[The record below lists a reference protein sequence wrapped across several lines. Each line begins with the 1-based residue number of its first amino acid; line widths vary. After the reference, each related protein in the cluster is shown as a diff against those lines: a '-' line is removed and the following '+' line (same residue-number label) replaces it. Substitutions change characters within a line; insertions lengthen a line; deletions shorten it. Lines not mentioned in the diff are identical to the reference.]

1 MKISQYFRTSLFR
14 KVFSVS
20 SIISIAV
27 IYFLGSNLYNRISDG
42 IIEEKISAA
51 ISEGEA
57 AIQYADYRFLIASLN
72 RNSDYKTIVDEIVKS
87 TSVSAKSSGRE
98 IALLSSTGKRIAG
111 IPSRSTSNFLEP
123 ASIPSELR
131 QLVTQDDEIHW
142 QRTNLQY
149 FNGESVP
156 GVAVGHRIDI
166 KSVGKYEMYVLFDF
180 ASQQQTIDLI
190 GRSMWGTGLI
200 LMALIMIIASVVLRQ
215 VIKPVRYAAEVAEQL
230 SSGDLLKR
238 MKVKGSDEVAR
249 LGTAFNEMADT
260 LAKQI
265 TRLENLSKLQQ
276 RFVSDVSHELRTPLT
291 TIRMASD
298 LIYAARERFD
308 PTIAR
313 SAELLLSQI
322 DRFEELLT
330 DLLEVSRFDAQVATL
345 SLSRIDLVKLVN
357 RCVEDLAMDA
367 KQREVQIRIDAP
379 NEELFIDGDS
389 RRIERIMR
397 NLLGNA
403 IDHAEGKP
411 VDLTIKAGQSAVSIS
426 VKDYGVG
433 IATNHLERVF
443 DRFWRADPSRSR
455 IRGGTGLGLSIARED
470 ANLHGG
476 DIKLWS
482 ELGAGAQFVLTLP
495 LTQDQLI
502 TEVPIGELPTSGS
515 LKS

>member
-1 MKISQYFRTSLFR
+1 
-14 KVFSVS
+14 
-20 SIISIAV
+20 
-27 IYFLGSNLYNRISDG
+27 
-42 IIEEKISAA
+42 
-51 ISEGEA
+51 
-57 AIQYADYRFLIASLN
+57 
-72 RNSDYKTIVDEIVKS
+72 
-87 TSVSAKSSGRE
+87 
-98 IALLSSTGKRIAG
+98 
-111 IPSRSTSNFLEP
+111 
-123 ASIPSELR
+123 
-131 QLVTQDDEIHW
+131 
-142 QRTNLQY
+142 
-149 FNGESVP
+149 
-156 GVAVGHRIDI
+156 
-166 KSVGKYEMYVLFDF
+166 
-180 ASQQQTIDLI
+180 
-190 GRSMWGTGLI
+190 
-200 LMALIMIIASVVLRQ
+200 
-215 VIKPVRYAAEVAEQL
+215 
-230 SSGDLLKR
+230 
-238 MKVKGSDEVAR
+238 
-249 LGTAFNEMADT
+249 MADT

-433 IATNHLERVF
+433 IATNHL
-443 DRFWRADPSRSR
+443 
-455 IRGGTGLGLSIARED
+455 
-470 ANLHGG
+470 
-476 DIKLWS
+476 
-482 ELGAGAQFVLTLP
+482 
-495 LTQDQLI
+495 
-502 TEVPIGELPTSGS
+502 
-515 LKS
+515 

>member
-1 MKISQYFRTSLFR
+1 VKITQYFRTSLFR

-20 SIISIAV
+20 SVISIAL

-57 AIQYADYRFLIASLN
+57 AIQYADYRFLIGSLN
-72 RNSDYKTIVDEIVKS
+72 KNTDYKTIVDEIVKS
-87 TSVSAKSSGRE
+87 TNVSAKASGRE
-98 IALLSSTGKRIAG
+98 IALLSSTGKRVAG

-123 ASIPSELR
+123 SSIPSELR
-131 QLVTQDDEIHW
+131 QLVNEDDEIHW

-149 FNGESVP
+149 FNGESVA

-166 KSVGKYEMYVLFDF
+166 NSVGRYEMYVLFDF
-180 ASQQQTIDLI
+180 SSQQQTIDLI

-200 LMALIMIIASVVLRQ
+200 LMALIMVIASVVLRQ

-230 SSGDLLKR
+230 SAGDLLKR
-238 MKVKGSDEVAR
+238 MQVKGSDEVAR
-249 LGTAFNEMADT
+249 LGTAFNDMADT

-265 TRLENLSKLQQ
+265 TRLENLSRLQQ

-298 LIYAARERFD
+298 VIFAAREGFD

-345 SLSRIDLVKLVN
+345 SLSKIDLVKLVN

-367 KQREVQIRIDAP
+367 KQRDVKIRIDVP
-379 NEELFIDGDS
+379 EDEVLIDGDS

-403 IDHAEGKP
+403 IDHAEGNP
-411 VDLTIKAGQSAVSIS
+411 VDLTVKAGSSAVSLA
-426 VKDYGVG
+426 VRDYGVG
-433 IATNHLERVF
+433 IATHQLERVF

-482 ELGAGAQFVLTLP
+482 ELGAGSQFVLTLP
-495 LTQDQLI
+495 LTQGQPI
-502 TEVPIGELPTSGS
+502 TEVPIGELPTH
-515 LKS
+515 

>member
-1 MKISQYFRTSLFR
+1 VKITQYFRTSLFR

-20 SIISIAV
+20 SIISIAL

-57 AIQYADYRFLIASLN
+57 AIQYADYRFLIGSLN
-72 RNSDYKTIVDEIVKS
+72 KNTDYKTIVDEIVKS
-87 TSVSAKSSGRE
+87 TNVSAKASGRE
-98 IALLSSTGKRIAG
+98 IALLSSTGKRLAG

-123 ASIPSELR
+123 SSIPSELR
-131 QLVTQDDEIHW
+131 QLVKEDDEIHW
-142 QRTNLQY
+142 QRTDLRY
-149 FNGESVP
+149 FNGESVA

-166 KSVGKYEMYVLFDF
+166 KSVGRYEMYVLFDF

-200 LMALIMIIASVVLRQ
+200 LMALIMVIASVVLRQ

-230 SSGDLLKR
+230 SAGDLLKR
-238 MKVKGSDEVAR
+238 MQVKGSDEVAR
-249 LGTAFNEMADT
+249 LGTAFNDMADT

-265 TRLENLSKLQQ
+265 TRLENLSRLQQ

-298 LIYAARERFD
+298 VIFAAREGFD

-345 SLSRIDLVKLVN
+345 SLSKIDLVQLVN

-367 KQREVQIRIDAP
+367 KQRDVKIRIDVP
-379 NEELFIDGDS
+379 EDEVLIDGDS

-403 IDHAEGKP
+403 IDHAEGNP
-411 VDLTIKAGQSAVSIS
+411 VDLTVKAGSSAVSLA
-426 VKDYGVG
+426 VRDYGVG
-433 IATNHLERVF
+433 IAPHHLERVF

-495 LTQDQLI
+495 LTQGQPI
-502 TEVPIGELPTSGS
+502 TEVPIGELPTH
-515 LKS
+515 

>member
-1 MKISQYFRTSLFR
+1 VKIGEYFRTSLFR

-27 IYFLGSNLYNRISDG
+27 IYFLGSNLYNRIADG
-42 IIEEKISAA
+42 IIEEKISSA

-57 AIQYADYRFLIASLN
+57 AIQYADYRFLIGGLN
-72 RNSDYKTIVDEIVKS
+72 RNTNYKTIVDEIVKS
-87 TSVSAKSSGRE
+87 TSVSAKASGRE
-98 IALLSSTGKRIAG
+98 IALLSSSGKRVAG
-111 IPSRSTSNFLEP
+111 IPSRATSNFLQP
-123 ASIPSELR
+123 SSIPSELR
-131 QLVTQDDEIHW
+131 QLVAQDDEIHW

-149 FNGESVP
+149 FNGESFA

-166 KSVGKYEMYVLFDF
+166 KSVGRYEMYVLFDF

-190 GRSMWGTGLI
+190 GRSMWGSGLI

-249 LGTAFNEMADT
+249 LGTAFNDMADT

-265 TRLENLSKLQQ
+265 TSLENLSKLQQ

-298 LIYAARERFD
+298 LIYAARQGFD

-357 RCVEDLAMDA
+357 RCVEDVAMDA
-367 KQREVQIRIDAP
+367 KQRDVEIRIDSP
-379 NEELFIDGDS
+379 HEEVLIDGDL

-403 IDHAEGKP
+403 IDHAEGNP
-411 VDLTIKAGQSAVSIS
+411 VDITINGGESSVSIS
-426 VKDYGVG
+426 VRDYGVG
-433 IATNHLERVF
+433 IAANHLERVF

-455 IRGGTGLGLSIARED
+455 IRGGTGLGLSIARGD
-470 ANLHGG
+470 ADLHGG

-482 ELGAGAQFVLTLP
+482 ELGAGSQFVLTLP
-495 LTQDQLI
+495 LTQDRAI
-502 TEVPIGELPTSGS
+502 TEVPIGELPTN
-515 LKS
+515 

>member
-1 MKISQYFRTSLFR
+1 MR
-14 KVFSVS
+14 
-20 SIISIAV
+20 
-27 IYFLGSNLYNRISDG
+27 
-42 IIEEKISAA
+42 
-51 ISEGEA
+51 
-57 AIQYADYRFLIASLN
+57 
-72 RNSDYKTIVDEIVKS
+72 
-87 TSVSAKSSGRE
+87 
-98 IALLSSTGKRIAG
+98 
-111 IPSRSTSNFLEP
+111 
-123 ASIPSELR
+123 
-131 QLVTQDDEIHW
+131 
-142 QRTNLQY
+142 Y
-149 FNGESVP
+149 FNGESVA
-156 GVAVGHRIDI
+156 GVAVGNRIDI
-166 KSVGKYEMYVLFDF
+166 KSVGRYEMYVLFDF

-200 LMALIMIIASVVLRQ
+200 LMALIMVIASVVLRQ

-230 SSGDLLKR
+230 SAGDLLKR
-238 MKVKGSDEVAR
+238 MQVKGSDEVAR
-249 LGTAFNEMADT
+249 LGTAFNDMADT

-265 TRLENLSKLQQ
+265 TRLENLSRLQQ

-298 LIYAARERFD
+298 VIFAAREGFD

-345 SLSRIDLVKLVN
+345 SLSKIDLVQLVN

-367 KQREVQIRIDAP
+367 KQRDVKIRIDVP
-379 NEELFIDGDS
+379 EDEVLIDGDS

-403 IDHAEGKP
+403 IDHAEGNP
-411 VDLTIKAGQSAVSIS
+411 VDLTVKASSSAVSLA
-426 VKDYGVG
+426 VRDYGVG
-433 IATNHLERVF
+433 IATHHLERVF

-495 LTQDQLI
+495 LTQGQPI
-502 TEVPIGELPTSGS
+502 TEVPIGELPTH
-515 LKS
+515 

>member
-149 FNGESVP
+149 F
-156 GVAVGHRIDI
+156 
-166 KSVGKYEMYVLFDF
+166 
-180 ASQQQTIDLI
+180 
-190 GRSMWGTGLI
+190 
-200 LMALIMIIASVVLRQ
+200 
-215 VIKPVRYAAEVAEQL
+215 
-230 SSGDLLKR
+230 
-238 MKVKGSDEVAR
+238 
-249 LGTAFNEMADT
+249 
-260 LAKQI
+260 
-265 TRLENLSKLQQ
+265 QQ

-502 TEVPIGELPTSGS
+502 NREVQTHFDSKCISLEKQVRLELRIFLLFYHQQTSLSHYFQS
-515 LKS
+515 L

>member
-1 MKISQYFRTSLFR
+1 VKITQYFRTSLFR

-20 SIISIAV
+20 SIISIAL

-57 AIQYADYRFLIASLN
+57 AIQYADYRFLIGSLN
-72 RNSDYKTIVDEIVKS
+72 KNTDYKTIVDEIVKS
-87 TSVSAKSSGRE
+87 TNVSAKASGRE
-98 IALLSSTGKRIAG
+98 IALLSSTGKRVAG

-123 ASIPSELR
+123 SSIPSGLR
-131 QLVTQDDEIHW
+131 QLVKEDDEIHW
-142 QRTNLQY
+142 QRTNLRY
-149 FNGESVP
+149 FNGESVA

-166 KSVGKYEMYVLFDF
+166 KSVGRYEMYVLFDF

-200 LMALIMIIASVVLRQ
+200 LMALIMVIASVVLRQ

-230 SSGDLLKR
+230 SAGDLLKR
-238 MKVKGSDEVAR
+238 MQVKGSDEVAR
-249 LGTAFNEMADT
+249 LGTAFNDMADT

-265 TRLENLSKLQQ
+265 TRLENLSRLQQ

-298 LIYAARERFD
+298 VIFAAREGFD

-345 SLSRIDLVKLVN
+345 SLSKIDLVQLVN

-367 KQREVQIRIDAP
+367 KQRDVKIRIDVP
-379 NEELFIDGDS
+379 EDEVLIDGDS

-403 IDHAEGKP
+403 IDHAEGNP
-411 VDLTIKAGQSAVSIS
+411 VDLTVKASSSAVSLA
-426 VKDYGVG
+426 VRDYGVG
-433 IATNHLERVF
+433 IATHHLERVF

-495 LTQDQLI
+495 LTQGQPI
-502 TEVPIGELPTSGS
+502 TEVPIGELPTN
-515 LKS
+515 

>member
-1 MKISQYFRTSLFR
+1 MKISEYFRTSLFR

-20 SIISIAV
+20 SIISIAL

-57 AIQYADYRFLIASLN
+57 AIQYADYRFLIGSLN
-72 RNSDYKTIVDEIVKS
+72 NNTNYKTIVDEIVKS
-87 TSVSAKSSGRE
+87 TNVSAKASGRE
-98 IALLSSTGKRIAG
+98 IALLSTSGKRVAG

-123 ASIPSELR
+123 SSIPRELR
-131 QLVTQDDEIHW
+131 KLVIGDDEIHW

-149 FNGESVP
+149 FNGESVA

-166 KSVGKYEMYVLFDF
+166 KPVGRYEMYVLFDF

-190 GRSMWGTGLI
+190 GRSMWGTGLL
-200 LMALIMIIASVVLRQ
+200 LMALIMVIASVVLRQ

-238 MKVKGSDEVAR
+238 MQVKGSDEVAR
-249 LGTAFNEMADT
+249 LGTAFNNMADT

-265 TRLENLSKLQQ
+265 TRLENLSRLQQ

-298 LIYAARERFD
+298 LIYAAREGFD

-330 DLLEVSRFDAQVATL
+330 DLLEVGRFDAQVATL
-345 SLSRIDLVKLVN
+345 SLSRIDITKLVN

-367 KQREVQIRIDAP
+367 KQRDVKIRIDAP
-379 NEELFIDGDS
+379 P
-389 RRIERIMR
+389 R
-397 NLLGNA
+397 
-403 IDHAEGKP
+403 
-411 VDLTIKAGQSAVSIS
+411 SAL
-426 VKDYGVG
+426 
-433 IATNHLERVF
+433 N
-443 DRFWRADPSRSR
+443 
-455 IRGGTGLGLSIARED
+455 
-470 ANLHGG
+470 
-476 DIKLWS
+476 
-482 ELGAGAQFVLTLP
+482 
-495 LTQDQLI
+495 
-502 TEVPIGELPTSGS
+502 
-515 LKS
+515 

>member
-1 MKISQYFRTSLFR
+1 MKITQYFRTSLFR

-20 SIISIAV
+20 SVISIAL

-57 AIQYADYRFLIASLN
+57 AIQYADYRFLNGSLN
-72 RNSDYKTIVDEIVKS
+72 KNTDYKTIVDEIVKS
-87 TSVSAKSSGRE
+87 TNVSAKASGRE
-98 IALLSSTGKRIAG
+98 IALLSSTGKRVAG

-123 ASIPSELR
+123 SSIPSELR
-131 QLVTQDDEIHW
+131 QLVREDDEIHW

-149 FNGESVP
+149 FNGESVA

-166 KSVGKYEMYVLFDF
+166 KSVGRYEMYVLFDF
-180 ASQQQTIDLI
+180 SSQQQTIDLI

-200 LMALIMIIASVVLRQ
+200 LMALIMVIASVVLRQ

-230 SSGDLLKR
+230 SAGDLLKR
-238 MKVKGSDEVAR
+238 MQVKGSDEVAR
-249 LGTAFNEMADT
+249 LGTAFNDMADT

-265 TRLENLSKLQQ
+265 TRLENLSRLQQ

-298 LIYAARERFD
+298 VIFAAREGFD

-345 SLSRIDLVKLVN
+345 SLSKIDLVKLVN

-367 KQREVQIRIDAP
+367 KQRDVKIRIDVP
-379 NEELFIDGDS
+379 EDEVLIDGDS

-403 IDHAEGKP
+403 IDHAEGNP
-411 VDLTIKAGQSAVSIS
+411 VDLTVKASSSAVSLA
-426 VKDYGVG
+426 VRDYGVG
-433 IATNHLERVF
+433 IATHHLERVF

-495 LTQDQLI
+495 LTQGQPI
-502 TEVPIGELPTSGS
+502 TEVPIRELPTH
-515 LKS
+515 

>member
-1 MKISQYFRTSLFR
+1 VKISEYFRTSLFR

-20 SIISIAV
+20 SIISIAL

-57 AIQYADYRFLIASLN
+57 AIQYADYRFLIGSLN
-72 RNSDYKTIVDEIVKS
+72 NNTNYKTIVDEIVKS
-87 TSVSAKSSGRE
+87 TNVSAKASGRE
-98 IALLSSTGKRIAG
+98 IALLSTSGKRVAG

-123 ASIPSELR
+123 SSIPSELR
-131 QLVTQDDEIHW
+131 KLVIGDDEIHW

-149 FNGESVP
+149 FNGESVA

-166 KSVGKYEMYVLFDF
+166 KPVGRYEMYVLFDF

-190 GRSMWGTGLI
+190 GRSMWGTGLL
-200 LMALIMIIASVVLRQ
+200 LMALIMVIASVVLRQ

-238 MKVKGSDEVAR
+238 MQVKGSDEVAR
-249 LGTAFNEMADT
+249 LGTAFNNMADT

-265 TRLENLSKLQQ
+265 TRLENLSRLQQ

-298 LIYAARERFD
+298 VIYAAREGFD

-345 SLSRIDLVKLVN
+345 SLSRIDITKLVN

-367 KQREVQIRIDAP
+367 KQRDVKIRIDAP
-379 NEELFIDGDS
+379 QEELLIDGDS

-403 IDHAEGKP
+403 IDHAEGNP
-411 VDLTIKAGQSAVSIS
+411 VDLTIKDSQSAVSIA
-426 VKDYGVG
+426 VRDYGVG
-433 IATNHLERVF
+433 IANHHLERVF

-476 DIKLWS
+476 DIQLWS
-482 ELGAGAQFVLTLP
+482 ELGAGSQFVLTLP
-495 LTQDQLI
+495 LTQDQPI
-502 TEVPIGELPTSGS
+502 VEVPIGELPTY
-515 LKS
+515 